1 MTKRIVVLTAI
12 SSAALLAGAAP
23 ILGQMNHPGGG
34 GAASGATAV
43 TINDAGYSP
52 GETVVAPGQSVTW
65 TNAGSNPHTVTSDVP
80 GIFDSGTMGAKAK
93 FVLTAPAAV
102 GTYTYNCT
110 FHAYMRGSL
119 VVSTV
124 TLMGP
129 KKVLAG
135 KTASVHGAAP
145 GTPAG
150 TPVAIEALG
159 AGGAW
164 TAVATSTVA
173 ADGTYHVV
181 TRPLTGGA
189 TLRARIGE
197 GLSPALVI
205 PVAPKVVIKRSGK
218 RGIAVTVKPAKA
230 AKGNLERLNTDTFRW
245 VKAKKVTINRRGKA
259 TVTVPKKAGK
269 YRVTLLPAKGLAAA
283 SSAGLSFR

>member
-23 ILGQMNHPGGG
+23 ILGQMTHPGGG
-34 GAASGATAV
+34 AMAPGATAV

-65 TNAGSNPHTVTSDVP
+65 TNSGSNPHTVTSDVP
-80 GIFDSGTMGAKAK
+80 GIFDSGTLGAKAK
-93 FVLTAPAAV
+93 FVLTAPAAA

-129 KKVLAG
+129 KQVRAG

-145 GTPAG
+145 GTPPG
-150 TPVAIEALG
+150 TAVAIEALG
-159 AGGAW
+159 ASGAW
-164 TAVATSTVA
+164 TAVASGTVA
-173 ADGTYHVV
+173 ADGSYHVV
-181 TRPLTGGA
+181 TRPLTAGA
-189 TLRARIGE
+189 TLRARVGE
-197 GLSPALVI
+197 GLSPTLTI

-218 RGIAVTVKPAKA
+218 RGIAVTVTPAKA

-259 TVTVPKKAGK
+259 TVTVPKAAGR